1 MKDKIQ
7 KMVDACSTSR
17 AFGTKA
23 RHNAEITAYINEF
36 KATNG
41 IPAKG
46 TTEAIYCILNDMT
59 PPKCAC
65 GGVRNFDNFETGYFT
80 YCGNKCKAKGSA
92 QSAMMKGVWSIPGKT
107 DAMLAA
113 RDETMLDRYQAKS
126 AMQVPEFKDKW
137 RQSNGFVSTE
147 AETEDNT

>member
-7 KMVDACSTSR
+7 AMVDSCETSR

-36 KATNG
+36 KEQHS

-46 TTEAIYCILNDMT
+46 TTEAIYCILNDIT

-65 GGVRNFDNFETGYFT
+65 GGVRNFDNYESGYFT
-80 YCGNKCKAKGSA
+80 YCGNKCKAKGNAHSA
-92 QSAMMKGVWSIPGKT
+92 TMKEVWSEPGKT
-107 DAMLAA
+107 DAMIAA
-113 RDETMLDRYQAKS
+113 RDETMIERYGSKS
-126 AMQVPEFKDKW
+126 AMQVPKFNDKW
-137 RQSNGFVSTE
+137 RKSNGYTTTE
-147 AETEDNT
+147 AEDQSV

>member
-7 KMVDACSTSR
+7 AMVDSCETSR

-36 KATNG
+36 KELHN

-59 PPKCAC
+59 PPICAC
-65 GGVRNFDNFETGYFT
+65 GGVRNFDNYETGYFT

-92 QSAMMKGVWSIPGKT
+92 QSAMMKGVWSEPGKT
-107 DAMLAA
+107 DAMVAV
-113 RDETMLDRYQAKS
+113 REETMMKTYNAKC
-126 AMQVPEFKDKW
+126 AMQVPEFKEKW
-137 RQSNGFVSTE
+137 RKSNGYVSTE
-147 AETEDNT
+147 NEEQSV